1 MHGMLSLSYT
11 FSICEKYPGLPS
23 TFEKSLRVVPPL
35 FIASVKTSLIHCVK
49 TIKRLFEVLPA
60 SLFGD
65 IPARKRLSEA
75 YILPTPTTTL
85 ISIMKDLIFLD
96 FPLDDLKSESLS
108 NS

>member
-1 MHGMLSLSYT
+1 MIRLILPLHLMHGMLSLSYT

-35 FIASVKTSLIHCVK
+35 LIASDKTFFMDFVKTL
-49 TIKRLFEVLPA
+49 KRFLEVLPA

-75 YILPTPTTTL
+75 
-85 ISIMKDLIFLD
+85 
-96 FPLDDLKSESLS
+96 
-108 NS
+108 